1 MCDRIHHKYGRAEKT
16 SSRSRKDYTLGGK
29 MMMVVEAFNHRPVAT
44 WYNPEAKAND
54 KSFAEKLLKRLPTQG
69 LLIFDLGFFSF
80 VWFDAFTCAQK
91 FFVTESRG
99 V

>member
-1 MCDRIHHKYGRAEKT
+1 
-16 SSRSRKDYTLGGK
+16 

-69 LLIFDLGFFSF
+69 LLIFDLGL
-80 VWFDAFTCAQK
+80 VQK
-91 FFVTESRG
+91 
-99 V
+99 

>member
-1 MCDRIHHKYGRAEKT
+1 VRSQYFPCAIASTTSTGEPKKLQAVPEKT
-16 SSRSRKDYTLGGK
+16 TPLGGK

-69 LLIFDLGFFSF
+69 LLIFDLGL
-80 VWFDAFTCAQK
+80 VQK
-91 FFVTESRG
+91 
-99 V
+99 